1 MRAVRTD
8 GVTLLKL
15 QVEDAQFHARLGR
28 LAEARNLIAAAG
40 DVGALPFSELVVPDH
55 HLAEVEVAT
64 WDHRPDEVLG
74 HALIGLAGPRP
85 PPQGS
90 VRFGSTSGLGAGGPQ
105 GDPGCRTVQNDRS
118 GGAAFVLAG

>member
-8 GVTLLKL
+8 CVTLLKL
-15 QVEDAQFHARLGR
+15 QLEDAQFHARLGR
-28 LAEARNLIAAAG
+28 FAEARNLIAAAG

-85 PPQGS
+85 PPQRIRS
-90 VRFGSTSGLGAGGPQ
+90 VRQHVRVGSRRPSVSGRPGMPNGP
-105 GDPGCRTVQNDRS
+105 G
-118 GGAAFVLAG
+118 